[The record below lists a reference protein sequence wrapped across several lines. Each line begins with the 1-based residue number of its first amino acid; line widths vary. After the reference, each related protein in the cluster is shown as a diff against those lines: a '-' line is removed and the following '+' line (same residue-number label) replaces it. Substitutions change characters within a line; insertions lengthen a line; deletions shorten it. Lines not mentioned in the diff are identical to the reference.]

1 MRKMLWSLICSGL
14 IVAAMAVPA
23 ARRMG
28 LDFEIEEDQLNSGGA
43 IERNSPSFYVQDEL
57 GSAVGGGK
65 TQGSLYTQYGGLS
78 YAIADGRPGD
88 LNEDGKIGPTDLF
101 RMALSWQTEPGV
113 TGYRFEADVVQ
124 SLYDRRV
131 NETDFFEMIRLMR
144 SE

>member
-1 MRKMLWSLICSGL
+1 MRKALWGLMCAGL
-14 IVAAMAVPA
+14 IVAAISVPA

-28 LDFEIEEDQLNSGGA
+28 LDFEVEEDQLNSGGA
-43 IERNSPSFYVQDEL
+43 IERNSPSFYVRDEL

-78 YAIADGRPGD
+78 YAIADARPGD

-101 RMALSWQTEPGV
+101 QMALSWQTEPGV

-124 SLYDRRV
+124 SLSDRRV
-131 NETDFFEMIRLMR
+131 NETDFLEMIRLMR